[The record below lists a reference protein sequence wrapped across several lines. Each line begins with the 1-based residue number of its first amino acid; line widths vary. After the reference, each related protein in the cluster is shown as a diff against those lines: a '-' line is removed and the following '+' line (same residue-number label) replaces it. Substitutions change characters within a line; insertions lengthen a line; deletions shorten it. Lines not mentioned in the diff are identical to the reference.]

1 MRIVTKPWI
10 LFPAIAVA
18 IGCLAFFL
26 AQRRHS
32 VTNAELVRMV
42 PHEGDAVFF
51 ADFTMLRREG
61 MVKLLSPAAKEAPEY
76 TQFVRQTDFDYS
88 KDIDAIAGA
97 IDGDQLVFLIRGR
110 FDWRSLRRYAQ
121 DHGGH
126 CKDNLCRVPTHEPER
141 WLSFRPFAS
150 DVMVLR
156 LGRALLPEPKWAVAV
171 EEPIPQA
178 PIWIKLLPRIL
189 HNPQRLPVAV
199 QFFATALE
207 PARSV
212 VLSLHSA
219 APHSGNAF
227 QIQLH
232 AQCVS
237 AGTATAVANQL
248 QLDTKFLKLAFIRQ
262 HPNVSSGSLAEV
274 LLSGQFHSA
283 GPEAIGVWPVSKLL
297 LHSLE

>member
-1 MRIVTKPWI
+1 MRILSKPWI
-10 LFPAIAVA
+10 LFPIVAVA
-18 IGCLAFFL
+18 VGCLAFFL
-26 AQRRHS
+26 ARRHQS
-32 VTNAELVRMV
+32 VTNAEMVRMM
-42 PHEGDAVFF
+42 PHDGDAVLF
-51 ADFTMLRREG
+51 ADFTMLRQAG

-110 FDWRSLRRYAQ
+110 FDWGSLRRYAQ

-126 CKDNLCRVPTHEPER
+126 CKDKLCRVPTREPDR
-141 WLSFRPFAS
+141 WLSFRPLTS

-156 LGRALLPEPKWAVAV
+156 LGRAVSPEPKWTIAADG
-171 EEPIPQA
+171 PIPQA
-178 PIWIKLLPRIL
+178 PVWIKLLPHLL
-189 HNPQRLPVAV
+189 HNPQGLPVAV
-199 QFFATALE
+199 RFFAAALE

-219 APHSGNAF
+219 PPHSGNAF

-237 AGTATAVANQL
+237 AATATAVANQL
-248 QLDTKFLKLAFIRQ
+248 QLDTKFLKLALLRQ
-262 HPNVSSGSLAEV
+262 HPTVRSDSLAEV
-274 LLSGQFHSA
+274 LLSAKFHSA
-283 GPEAIGVWPVSKLL
+283 GAEAVGVWPVSKAL